1 MTAVQLLQI
10 FMTAIPLHPH
20 LTQPISTV
28 HMQDGTSS
36 TPYPLLGVIY
46 GLHKRQMRP
55 RTYLE
60 TPVTT
65 LVSRVAPPS
74 GIALELESPSA
85 ADWLDF
91 RKRNVRM

>member
-1 MTAVQLLQI
+1 MSNE
-10 FMTAIPLHPH
+10 LH
-20 LTQPISTV
+20 S
-28 HMQDGTSS
+28 
-36 TPYPLLGVIY
+36 
-46 GLHKRQMRP
+46 

-65 LVSRVAPPS
+65 LVSLVAPPS

-91 RKRNVRM
+91 RKRKVRM